1 MTAPKYSPE
10 FKVKI
15 VLEALRGEKTMAQL
29 CREHHLGHD
38 LLSRWR
44 QDFLARAPQLFTVP
58 ARRSPEEER
67 IAELERLVGQLTL
80 ELAAAKKASALPGS
94 RSLNGGRS

>member
-10 FKVKI
+10 FKVKL
-15 VLEALRGEKTMAQL
+15 VLAVLRGEKTMAQL
-29 CREHHLGHD
+29 CREHSLGHD

-44 QDFLARAPQLFTVP
+44 QDFLARAPQLFMTAP
-58 ARRSPEEER
+58 RHSPEEER

-80 ELAAAKKASALPGS
+80 ELAAGKKVSTLLPS
-94 RSLNGGRS
+94 RSSNGERS